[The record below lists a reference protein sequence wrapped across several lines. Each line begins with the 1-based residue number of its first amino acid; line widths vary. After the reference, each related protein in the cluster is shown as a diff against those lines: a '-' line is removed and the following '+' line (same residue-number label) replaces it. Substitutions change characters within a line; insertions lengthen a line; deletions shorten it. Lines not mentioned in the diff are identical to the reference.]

1 MANHASAKKRI
12 RQTETKRIRN
22 KYFHKTMRNALREIR
37 ENEDKKSAEAAFPVL
52 TTLIDKVAK
61 MNIIHKNKAANL
73 KSGIAKKIASLV

>member
-12 RQTETKRIRN
+12 RQTETRRVRN
-22 KYFHKTMRNALREIR
+22 KYFHKTMRNALKEIR
-37 ENEDKKSAEAAFPVL
+37 ENEDKKSAEAALPAL

-73 KSGIAKKIASLV
+73 KSGVAKKIASLT